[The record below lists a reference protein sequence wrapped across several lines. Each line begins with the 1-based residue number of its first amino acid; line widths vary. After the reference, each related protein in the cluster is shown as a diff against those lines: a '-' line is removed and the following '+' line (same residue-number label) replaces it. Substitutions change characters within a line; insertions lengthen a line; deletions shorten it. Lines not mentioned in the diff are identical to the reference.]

1 VVPAV
6 GDPDLSDGR
15 SLAETIRA
23 GNPDAIAGFR
33 DAHIAKVRSYCAQV
47 CPSDRIDET
56 CEAALRE
63 FVTRVRESDARRVNL
78 GRELLRATR
87 SAAAGR
93 FELSTQTDAA
103 VCVAMPELIA
113 AEANGELRAEASSL
127 HRHERACPT
136 CAETAERMRRAEE
149 AFAHATGWIP
159 TGR

>member
-1 VVPAV
+1 V

-47 CPSDRIDET
+47 CPPDRIDET

-63 FVTRVRESDARRVNL
+63 FVARIRESDALRVDL
-78 GRELLRATR
+78 GQELLRATR

-103 VCVAMPELIA
+103 VCLAMPELIA
-113 AEANGELRAEASSL
+113 AEANGELRAEGSALRS
-127 HRHERACPT
+127 HEQECAT
-136 CAETAERMRRAEE
+136 CAETVQRMRRAEE

-159 TGR
+159 ASGR